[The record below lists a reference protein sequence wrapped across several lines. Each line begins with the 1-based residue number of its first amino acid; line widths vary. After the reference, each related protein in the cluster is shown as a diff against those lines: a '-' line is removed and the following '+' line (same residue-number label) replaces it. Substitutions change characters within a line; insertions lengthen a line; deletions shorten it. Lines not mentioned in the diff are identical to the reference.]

1 MVRQISAW
9 MVMGALVAGLTAPA
23 FAQGTT
29 PAAPATPAKPATP
42 AAPAAKA
49 PAADAMTKSV
59 RGTLKSVA
67 PGSLVVSTGRD
78 KNQKDM
84 TFALGP
90 DTKYTKAGKP
100 AALKDLVVNDAVKV
114 DYTEAAGKL
123 TAKDV
128 MVRSRP
134 AKGSEAKP
142 KS

>member
-1 MVRQISAW
+1 V
-9 MVMGALVAGLTAPA
+9 PA

-29 PAAPATPAKPATP
+29 PAAPAAPAKPATPATPAAPAKPATP

-49 PAADAMTKSV
+49 PAPAMDATTKSV

-67 PGSLVVSTGRD
+67 PGSIVVSTGRD
-78 KNQKDM
+78 KMSLKDM
-84 TFALGP
+84 TFAVGP

-100 AALKDLVVNDAVKV
+100 AEFKDLVVNDAVKV
-114 DYTEAAGKL
+114 DYTEAAGKM

-128 MVRSRP
+128 MVRGRP
-134 AKGSEAKP
+134 VKGIEAKP

>member
-1 MVRQISAW
+1 
-9 MVMGALVAGLTAPA
+9 MGWKARACGLALATAALTTTSVVAGP
-23 FAQGTT
+23 
-29 PAAPATPAKPATP
+29 
-42 AAPAAKA
+42 KA
-49 PAADAMTKSV
+49 PAMDAATKSV

-100 AALKDLVVNDAVKV
+100 AELKDLVVNDAVKV
-114 DYTEAAGKL
+114 DYTEAAGKF
-123 TAKDV
+123 TAKDIT
-128 MVRSRP
+128 VRSRP